1 MLEAII
7 SSAGAYLSANIDD
20 VAVLMILLI
29 RAATVREKI
38 RVTAGQFLGIGIL
51 TAVSLAGGKLL
62 SLIPQTWLG
71 LLGLIPIVIGVI
83 YIMESRKNDADDDDD
98 GEEKAKNAGIGVISV
113 ALLALADGGD
123 FVGVFV
129 PLFSGFDTSGTV
141 TAVAVCAVLTALWC
155 VAGNALSRLPHLR
168 AFIEKYSRVI
178 VPAVL
183 IILGVY
189 MLLENYLPYIV
200 K

>member
-29 RAATVREKI
+29 RAGTMREKLK
-38 RVTAGQFLGIGIL
+38 VTAGQFLGIGIL
-51 TAVSLAGGKLL
+51 TALSLAGGRLL
-62 SLIPQTWLG
+62 ALIPQAWLG

-83 YIMESRKNDADDDDD
+83 YIIENRKNDADDDD
-98 GEEKAKNAGIGVISV
+98 EEKAKNAGIGVISV
-113 ALLALADGGD
+113 ALLVLADGGD
-123 FVGVFV
+123 FVGVFA
-129 PLFSGFDTSGTV
+129 PLFSGFATAGTV
-141 TAVAVCAVLTALWC
+141 TAVAVCAALTALWC
-155 VAGNALSRLPHLR
+155 VAGNALSRLPRLR
-168 AFIEKYSRVI
+168 GLIEKYCRVI

-183 IILGVY
+183 IILGAY
-189 MLLENYLPYIV
+189 ILLQNYLPYIL